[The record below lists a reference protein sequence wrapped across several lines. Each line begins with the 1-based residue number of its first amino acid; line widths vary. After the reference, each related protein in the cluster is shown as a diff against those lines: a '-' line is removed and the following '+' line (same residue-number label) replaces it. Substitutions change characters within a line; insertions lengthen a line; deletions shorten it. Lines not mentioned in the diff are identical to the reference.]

1 MYLYSFKPKVVLA
14 LNEKLFALQHYYFLF
29 RDLLFSI
36 RNFSLLQVEHRTTEL
51 RAEEIERRVGSE
63 TSSLDEI
70 SVTSSTAA
78 SEHSLIRP
86 EDRGNRY
93 TGESFNRR
101 KTSSETADTE
111 SGVAFPFTSHDPL
124 DTRPLIIRSGRS
136 HERLEDETRAPDTP
150 GSLPS
155 DSTESGGDS
164 SAHGHNMGLPGWSS
178 FDHDRERFVVF

>member
-1 MYLYSFKPKVVLA
+1 MVLCLA
-14 LNEKLFALQHYYFLF
+14 F
-29 RDLLFSI
+29 
-36 RNFSLLQVEHRTTEL
+36 FSLLQVEHRTTEL

-78 SEHSLIRP
+78 SEQSFARS
-86 EDRGNRY
+86 EDRGGRY
-93 TGESFNRR
+93 TGDSFSRR
-101 KTSSETADTE
+101 KTSNDATDTE

-124 DTRPLIIRSGRS
+124 DTRPLMLRSGRS
-136 HERLEDETRAPDTP
+136 QERLEGETRAPDTP

-164 SAHGHNMGLPGWSS
+164 NAQGHGLSVPGWAS
-178 FDHDRERFVVF
+178 FEPDRER

>member
-1 MYLYSFKPKVVLA
+1 MVGSFYS
-14 LNEKLFALQHYYFLF
+14 
-29 RDLLFSI
+29 
-36 RNFSLLQVEHRTTEL
+36 SLLQVEHRTTEL

-78 SEHSLIRP
+78 SEHSLVRP
-86 EDRGNRY
+86 EERSNKY
-93 TGESFNRR
+93 TGDNFNRR
-101 KTSSETADTE
+101 KTSNDATETE

-124 DTRPLIIRSGRS
+124 DTRPLMIRSGRS
-136 HERLEDETRAPDTP
+136 QERLEDDARAPDTP

-164 SAHGHNMGLPGWSS
+164 STQGHSLSLPGWANFES
-178 FDHDRERFVVF
+178 DRERFVFFFEEQLSTTQDKITSFS